1 MLVRGKLAPLSP
13 SSALPLPLSLVP
25 SLKNIEGKSIY
36 SYSLSPP
43 PPPLLE
49 GSILIKYIEEAHK
62 GKEACRG
69 REIEKKKKKKKGHG
83 TVRAPPLKQI
93 LVILAL

>member
-43 PPPLLE
+43 PLPLLE

-69 REIEKKKKKKKGHG
+69 REGSIQRERS
-83 TVRAPPLKQI
+83 TQREVSIQRERST
-93 LVILAL
+93 